1 MAEILTRLRLALRV
15 LAGRAVMYRVKVLG
29 PITVMANLDVVIAE
43 CVIPRMRETKEG
55 NNEEREIRV

>member
-29 PITVMANLDVVIAE
+29 PITVTADLDVVIAE
-43 CVIPRMRETKEG
+43 CVIPRTWETKEG